1 MTLGAC
7 LYNSVC
13 VSCVFLIRKYMAN
26 EEHKPLPGLARVI
39 DVQDLFVSLLLVI
52 KTSLWQN
59 RSLAHTLADFSME
72 DPSKPAQFYVCQIK
86 AVLFQG
92 TADVNAKTVKNYNAR
107 RVNGKK

>member
-72 DPSKPAQFYVCQIK
+72 DPLK
-86 AVLFQG
+86 AGSVLCVPDKGGFVPG
-92 TADVNAKTVKNYNAR
+92 NS
-107 RVNGKK
+107 